1 MRSAR
6 SWPTMRSRYRN
17 TPREMP
23 NARTPTAAGCRYST
37 GGASAANEIS
47 HAETP
52 MSATDDADAS
62 AASSTLRTSSFRP
75 FGTSRRRSRSSRFTE
90 RPPSTRR

>member
-23 NARTPTAAGCRYST
+23 NARTPTAAGWRYST

-47 HAETP
+47 QADTP
-52 MSATDDADAS
+52 ISATDDADAN
-62 AASSTLRTSSFRP
+62 AASSTLMTSSFRP
-75 FGTSRRRSRSSRFTE
+75 FGTSRRRSRSSLLM
-90 RPPSTRR
+90 RPSPLP